1 MTVEQKKIAIFDL
14 DGTLADTDAAN
25 SAAYRAALAWVG
37 VRNMFGL
44 VGRVTADVVR
54 AAMGEGAAV
63 SLDDIVRMKVEAYC
77 GELWRASLGPASDAF
92 HCVLVNR
99 SMFDKVV
106 LLSDGSERRVVETL
120 NHFGWESL
128 FDEIVCNGGKG
139 DKYANYFR
147 GFDSD
152 PAACVVWENE
162 EGQIMSAIAAG
173 VKMEN
178 IRKVG

>member
-1 MTVEQKKIAIFDL
+1 MRKIAIFDM

-25 SAAYRAALAWVG
+25 SVAYRAALARAG
-37 VRNMFGL
+37 VKNMFGL

-54 AAMGEGAAV
+54 AAMGEGASVA
-63 SLDDIVRMKVEAYC
+63 LDDIVRMKVDAYC
-77 GELWRASLGPASDAF
+77 GELWRASLGPASNAF
-92 HCVLVNR
+92 RCVLLNR

-120 NHFGWESL
+120 NHFEWKNL
-128 FDEIVCNGGKG
+128 FDEIVCNGGEG
-139 DKYANYFR
+139 NKYANYFR
-147 GFDSD
+147 GFESD

-162 EGQIMSAIAAG
+162 DGQIKSAIAAG

>member
-1 MTVEQKKIAIFDL
+1 MIVKQKKIAIFDM
-14 DGTLADTDAAN
+14 DGTLADTDVAN
-25 SAAYRAALAWVG
+25 SAAYCAALARAG

-54 AAMGEGAAV
+54 AAMGDGAAV
-63 SLDDIVRMKVEAYC
+63 AIDDIVRMKVEAYC
-77 GELWRASLGPASDAF
+77 GELWRANIGPASEDF
-92 HCVLVNR
+92 RCVLLNR
-99 SMFDKVV
+99 SIFDKVV

-120 NHFGWESL
+120 NHFGWKSL
-128 FDEIVCNGGKG
+128 FDEIVCNAGRG
-139 DKYANYFR
+139 DKYANYFS

-162 EGQIMSAIAAG
+162 DGQIKSAIAAG

>member
-1 MTVEQKKIAIFDL
+1 MRKIAIFDM

-25 SAAYRAALAWVG
+25 SAAYSVALARVG

-54 AAMGEGAAV
+54 AAMGDAAAIL
-63 SLDDIVRMKVEAYC
+63 SDDIVKAKVEAYC
-77 GELWRASLGPASDAF
+77 RELWRASLGPASEAF
-92 HCVLVNR
+92 RCVLVNR
-99 SMFDKVV
+99 NLFDKIV
-106 LLSDGSERRVVETL
+106 LLSDGGERRVVETL
-120 NHFGWESL
+120 NHFGWKNL
-128 FDEIVCNGGKG
+128 FDEIVCNGGNG

-147 GFDSD
+147 ELDSD

-162 EGQIMSAIAAG
+162 DGQIKSAIAAG